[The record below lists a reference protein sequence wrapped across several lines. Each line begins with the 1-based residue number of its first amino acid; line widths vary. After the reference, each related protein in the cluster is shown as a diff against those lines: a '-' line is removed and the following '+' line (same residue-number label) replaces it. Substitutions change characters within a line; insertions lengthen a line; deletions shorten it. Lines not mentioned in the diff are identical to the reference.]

1 MTEQIHLPHHAAQAM
16 KSMVVVSLALI
27 VVASPSESRGADIKK
42 GEAAFTR
49 QCSLCHTIGK
59 DDSNRFGP
67 NLFGILKK
75 KAGTVPGF
83 KYSQAFLS
91 TAQWSWNAET
101 LKAWILGPSHMVPGT
116 TMGVFQG
123 VADRDS
129 DDIIAYLD
137 SQK

>member
-1 MTEQIHLPHHAAQAM
+1 MTEQLHLLHHAAQAM
-16 KSMVVVSLALI
+16 KSIAMVSLALI
-27 VVASPSESRGADIKK
+27 VVAGPSESRGADIKK

-49 QCSLCHTIGK
+49 QCSLCHSIGK
-59 DDSNRFGP
+59 DDANRFGP
-67 NLFGILKK
+67 NLFGIIKR

-101 LKAWILGPSHMVPGT
+101 LKAWILGPTHMVPGT

-137 SQK
+137 SQR

>member
-1 MTEQIHLPHHAAQAM
+1 MTDRIHLLHHAAQAM
-16 KSMVVVSLALI
+16 KSIVMLCLALL
-27 VVASPSESRGADIKK
+27 VVAGPSKSRGADLKK

-49 QCSLCHTIGK
+49 QCALCHTIGK
-59 DDSNRFGP
+59 DDFNRFGP

-91 TAQWSWNAET
+91 TAQWDWNAET
-101 LKAWILGPSHMVPGT
+101 LKAWILGPAHMVPGT

-129 DDIIAYLD
+129 DDIIAYLA